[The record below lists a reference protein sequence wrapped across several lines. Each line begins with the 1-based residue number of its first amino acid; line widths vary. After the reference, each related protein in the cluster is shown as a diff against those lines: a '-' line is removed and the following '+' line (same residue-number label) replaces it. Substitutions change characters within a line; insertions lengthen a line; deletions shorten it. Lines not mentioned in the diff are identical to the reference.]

1 MKAGNEDFRRLLE
14 EAIGAG
20 NASVAFSAF
29 DSPAS
34 VSVRMNPYKP
44 ERTFAGSLP
53 VPWSGFGRILKERPV
68 FTLDPMFHAGAY
80 YVQDSSSMFVGHVF
94 RKMLGR
100 YGGKEDG
107 ILRVLDLCAAPGGKT
122 TDLAASLRKAC
133 GDRFIL
139 VANEVMKNRASV
151 LAGNVA
157 VWGDPNV
164 VVTSDDPSAFA
175 SLKGYFDIILADVPC
190 SGEGMFRKDPEAEA
204 QWSLDN
210 VNLCAAR
217 QKRILADVWPALAPG
232 GILIY
237 STCTFNRYENDGNLS
252 WAAAELD
259 AGIIAPE
266 LGLVSGGVLATE
278 NGYSLVPG
286 LVPGEGQYC
295 GVLLKAD
302 GERRKARHSGKNAVR
317 ISPEVKDRV
326 DMLFN
331 TEVVFGV
338 RGEMVKAVPEC
349 IAADAAFL
357 ESELHVLASGCAA
370 GCMKGRDFV
379 PDADLALSYMLADGA
394 FGEAELD
401 MKQALAFLR
410 KENVFLP
417 DARKGY
423 LVVKYGGAR
432 LGFVK
437 NIGSR
442 CNNLHPQGRRI
453 RMGTENVPI
462 I

>member
-1 MKAGNEDFRRLLE
+1 
-14 EAIGAG
+14 
-20 NASVAFSAF
+20 
-29 DSPAS
+29 
-34 VSVRMNPYKP
+34 
-44 ERTFAGSLP
+44 
-53 VPWSGFGRILKERPV
+53 
-68 FTLDPMFHAGAY
+68 
-80 YVQDSSSMFVGHVF
+80 
-94 RKMLGR
+94 
-100 YGGKEDG
+100 
-107 ILRVLDLCAAPGGKT
+107 
-122 TDLAASLRKAC
+122 
-133 GDRFIL
+133 
-139 VANEVMKNRASV
+139 
-151 LAGNVA
+151 
-157 VWGDPNV
+157 
-164 VVTSDDPSAFA
+164 
-175 SLKGYFDIILADVPC
+175 
-190 SGEGMFRKDPEAEA
+190 MFRKDPEAEA

-252 WAAAELD
+252 WAAAELG

-266 LGLVSGGVLATE
+266 PGLVSGGVLATE

-317 ISPEVKDRV
+317 IPPEVKDRV
-326 DMLFN
+326 GMLFN

-453 RMGTENVPI
+453 RMGTGNVPI